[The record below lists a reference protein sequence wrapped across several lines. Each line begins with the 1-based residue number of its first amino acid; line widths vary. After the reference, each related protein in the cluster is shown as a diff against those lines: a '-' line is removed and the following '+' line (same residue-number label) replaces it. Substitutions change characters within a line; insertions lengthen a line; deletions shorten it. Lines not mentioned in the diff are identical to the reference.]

1 MGSYQYKALTQDG
14 REVSGLVD
22 YSEEKAV
29 LVYLESQG
37 FIPVDIEER
46 SDNHELRDDVTP
58 GSGREHKKFSVID
71 FTNGMSMLLRA
82 GLPVDKS
89 LASLISATI
98 DPASRRLLEQLERE
112 IREGHS
118 LSRALRRFESV
129 FGNLYISMVLAG
141 EVSGNLDATI
151 ERLSTYLEAQKE
163 LKDRVIGAM
172 IYPIILLLVTVLSI
186 AILLVVVM
194 P

>member
-22 YSEEKAV
+22 YAEEKAV

-46 SDNHELRDDVTP
+46 RDNHELRDDVTP
-58 GSGREHKKFSVID
+58 VLRREHKKFSVID

-112 IREGHS
+112 IEIIESNVTQHQQQLKTSRE
-118 LSRALRRFESV
+118 RPALKPS
-129 FGNLYISMVLAG
+129 
-141 EVSGNLDATI
+141 
-151 ERLSTYLEAQKE
+151 
-163 LKDRVIGAM
+163 
-172 IYPIILLLVTVLSI
+172 P
-186 AILLVVVM
+186 
-194 P
+194 